1 MDYDFKKI
9 LYVTD
14 LSEYAEYAFGY
25 AFSIAN
31 RFSAQITVLHVIE
44 EMSTSSSSLLHSVL
58 GEKQWSELLDK
69 NKQLAL
75 DTIQKRIE
83 DSCSSLCEDGE
94 YDKYVKEVIVKFGNA
109 EEEILSMMDDQG
121 FDLVVL
127 GAHSVSAVGKALV
140 DYTAKHVVRQCKKPV
155 LIIHLPRD

>member
-9 LYVTD
+9 LYVND
-14 LSEYAEYAFGY
+14 LSEREEYAFGY
-25 AFSIAN
+25 AFSIAK
-31 RFSAQITVLHVIE
+31 RFSAKITVLHVIE
-44 EMSTSSSSLLHSVL
+44 EMSPSSSSVVHSIL
-58 GEKQWSELLDK
+58 GEKQWNELLAK

-75 DTIQKRIE
+75 DAIQKRIV
-83 DSCSSLCEDGE
+83 DSCASLCEDGE
-94 YDKYVKEVIVKFGNA
+94 YDEFVEDVIVIFGNA
-109 EEEILSMMDDQG
+109 EEEILSMMDTQG

-127 GAHSVSAVGKALV
+127 GAHSVTAVGKALL